1 MDKINSYIDFKVII
15 NVPYKGKTN
24 SFLGLINK
32 KLYEYEHLLSKCWK
46 DSPSFFNG
54 MFGIQIIKIDD
65 NEIQVGIYYIDYGCY
80 YEKCET
86 IFGIR

>member
-32 KLYEYEHLLSKCWK
+32 KLYEYEHLLSKVWK
-46 DSPSFFNG
+46 DSPSFFIG
-54 MFGIQIIKIDD
+54 MFGIQK
-65 NEIQVGIYYIDYGCY
+65 YYN
-80 YEKCET
+80 
-86 IFGIR
+86 